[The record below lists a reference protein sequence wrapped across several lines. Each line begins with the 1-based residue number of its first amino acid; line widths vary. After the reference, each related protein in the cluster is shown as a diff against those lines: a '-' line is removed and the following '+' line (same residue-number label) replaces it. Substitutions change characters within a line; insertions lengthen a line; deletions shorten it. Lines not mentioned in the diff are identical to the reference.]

1 MPVELV
7 AESTII
13 VGKPMT
19 LEGPSPLAK
28 FGVLFE
34 DIADRLSLRT
44 DFANEENPDRRCNA
58 HLANVAQVADR
69 PSHRKVQLVWSTD
82 GLKAALL
89 INKYPHAI
97 FDFAAR
103 RGYCRT
109 GFPPADERWTDFDH
123 SRDDLA
129 IELFR

>member
-34 DIADRLSLRT
+34 DDGETAYLYGL
-44 DFANEENPDRRCNA
+44 DFANEENPIVDA
-58 HLANVAQVADR
+58 MHIYNVAQVADR
-69 PSHRKVQLVWSTD
+69 TKPSQVQLVWSTD

-89 INKYPHAI
+89 IYKYPHAI

-123 SRDDLA
+123 SWDDRA